1 MTIFK
6 QFTEVLSA
14 VLVDL
19 MQRHHQL
26 VDPND
31 FHAILL
37 KDAVYNAVGLA
48 AFDLYDEVN
57 FDQWFSTTLK
67 EELKVKSNNYRIIR
81 RRVCWLIGRWTCKSI
96 LIK

>member
-1 MTIFK
+1 MSIFH
-6 QFTEVLSA
+6 QFREVLSA

-31 FHAILL
+31 LHAILM

-48 AFDLYDEVN
+48 AFDLYDEV
-57 FDQWFSTTLK
+57 K
-67 EELKVKSNNYRIIR
+67 YIIAQ
-81 RRVCWLIGRWTCKSI
+81 INK
-96 LIK
+96 